1 LLAIAWDKSLDFKG
15 RSMTDFFSVSF
26 GFQSAF
32 LLMILGLSYLFSQ
45 WLTRRV
51 SHEQSVWLGETVH
64 EGLLFPFCALILCF
78 FLKIAFHALH
88 LSIDLILMALP
99 LLVFTVV
106 VRLIT
111 RVLLFVAPHS
121 TLMRALEKV
130 FFWLAG
136 FICVL
141 WVTNLLPD
149 FLKELESIHLSLGKS
164 QMNLR
169 TLLEGLASLVFVLI
183 FSLWLSAA
191 IERQLIAT
199 TVQDLSMRKVLS
211 NLLRSALLVV
221 GVLVT
226 MSTLGVDLTAL
237 SVLGGA
243 LGVGLGF
250 GLQKLAANYVSG
262 FVILLERSIR
272 IGDYVKV
279 DNFEGEITDI
289 KTRFTL
295 IRSFS
300 GRESIVPNELLISQ
314 PIENYSLEDP
324 QVMLSTVIALDF
336 QSNEALVKEALMQAA
351 LSCDRVL
358 KDPAPSVLLQSF
370 EEGALKFKLN
380 FWINDPESGQQNI
393 LSDVNF
399 AVLQAVR
406 AANLQMPMPQRH
418 LLWLPGPG
426 GEPQLPKI

>member
-1 LLAIAWDKSLDFKG
+1 MI
-15 RSMTDFFSVSF
+15 DFFS
-26 GFQSAF
+26 SAHWLQGAALSLNF
-32 LLMILGLSYLFSQ
+32 LVSYLFSQ
-45 WLTRRV
+45 WLSKRV
-51 SHEQSVWLGETVH
+51 SHEQSVWLGESVH
-64 EGLLFPFCALILCF
+64 EGLLFPFCALILCLV
-78 FLKIAFHALH
+78 LKIVFHALH
-88 LSIDLILMALP
+88 QPIDWILMALP
-99 LLVFTVV
+99 LLVLLVA
-106 VRLIT
+106 VRLIA

-121 TLMRALEKV
+121 PLMRALEKV

-141 WVTNLLPD
+141 WVSNLLPD
-149 FLKELESIHLSLGKS
+149 FLNELESIHLSLGKS

-169 TLLEGLASLVFVLI
+169 TLLEGLASMVFVLI
-183 FSLWLSAA
+183 ISLWLSSA
-191 IERQLIAT
+191 IERQLIAP
-199 TVQDLSMRKVLS
+199 TVQDLSMRKVLT
-211 NLLRSALLVV
+211 NLLRTTLLVV
-221 GVLVT
+221 GVLVA
-226 MSTLGVDLTAL
+226 MSSLGFDLTAL

-279 DNFEGEITDI
+279 ENFEGKITDI
-289 KTRFTL
+289 KTRYTL

-324 QVMLSTVIALDF
+324 QVMLSTTIALDF
-336 QSNEALVKEALMQAA
+336 QSDEQIVQTVLLHAA
-351 LSCDRVL
+351 LSCPRVL
-358 KDPAPSVLLQSF
+358 KDPEPTVQLQSF

-380 FWINDPESGQQNI
+380 FWINDPELGQQNI
-393 LSDVNF
+393 LSEVNF

-406 AANLQMPMPQRH
+406 QAHLQLPMPQRH
-418 LLWLPGPG
+418 LFWTSAPV
-426 GEPQLPKI
+426 GETPL

>member
-1 LLAIAWDKSLDFKG
+1 
-15 RSMTDFFSVSF
+15 MTDLFSASHWLQGAALV
-26 GFQSAF
+26 
-32 LLMILGLSYLFSQ
+32 LILCLTYLISQ
-45 WLTRRV
+45 WLSKRV
-51 SHEQSVWLGETVH
+51 SHEQSVWLGESVH
-64 EGLLFPFCALILCF
+64 EGLIFPFCALILCF
-78 FLKIAFHALH
+78 LLKIAFHGLH
-88 LSIDLILMALP
+88 LANDLVLMVLP
-99 LLVFTVV
+99 LLVLSVA
-106 VRLIT
+106 VRLIA

-121 TLMRALEKV
+121 PLMRALEKI

-141 WVTNLLPD
+141 WVSNLLPD
-149 FLKELESIHLSLGKS
+149 FLSELESIHLSIGKS

-169 TLLEGLASLVFVLI
+169 TILEGLASMVFVLI
-183 FSLWLSAA
+183 ISLWLSAA
-191 IERQLIAT
+191 IERQLIAPA
-199 TVQDLSMRKVLS
+199 VQDLSMRKVLT
-211 NLLRSALLVV
+211 NLLRTTLLVI
-221 GVLVT
+221 GVLVA
-226 MSTLGVDLTAL
+226 MSSLGVDLTAL

-279 DNFEGEITDI
+279 ENFEGEITDI

-324 QVMLSTVIALDF
+324 QVMLSTSISLDF
-336 QSNEALVKEALMQAA
+336 HSNEQTVKEVLLAAA
-351 LSCDRVL
+351 LSCARVL
-358 KDPAPSVLLQSF
+358 KDPGPTVLLHSF

-380 FWINDPESGQQNI
+380 FWINDPELGQQNV
-393 LSDVNF
+393 LSEVNF
-399 AVLQAVR
+399 AVLQGLRKAQ
-406 AANLQMPMPQRH
+406 LQMPMQQRQ
-418 LLWLPGPG
+418 LFWSSTSAGDLPTP
-426 GEPQLPKI
+426 

>member
-1 LLAIAWDKSLDFKG
+1 
-15 RSMTDFFSVSF
+15 MTDFFSVSF
-26 GFQSAF
+26 GIQAVC
-32 LLMILGLSYLFSQ
+32 LVLMVGLSFLWSQ
-45 WLTRRV
+45 WLTKRV
-51 SHEQSVWLGETVH
+51 SHEQSVWLGEPVH
-64 EGLLFPFCALILCF
+64 EGLLLPFCALIFCF
-78 FLKIAFHALH
+78 VLKIVFQALH
-88 LSIDLILMALP
+88 QPIDLILMALP
-99 LLVFTVV
+99 LLVFTVA
-106 VRLIT
+106 VRLIA
-111 RVLLFVAPHS
+111 RVLLFVAPNS
-121 TLMRALEKV
+121 PLMRALEKV
-130 FFWLAG
+130 SFGVSGL
-136 FICVL
+136 ICFL

-149 FLKELESIHLSLGKS
+149 FLNELESIHLSFGKS

-169 TLLEGLASLVFVLI
+169 ALLEGLASMVFVLI

-191 IERQLIAT
+191 IERQLIAP

-211 NLLRSALLVV
+211 NLLRSALLVL

-226 MSTLGVDLTAL
+226 ASTLGVDLTAL

-295 IRSFS
+295 IRSYS

-324 QVMLSTVIALDF
+324 QVMFSTVIALDF
-336 QSNEALVKEALMQAA
+336 KSDETLVRDVLMQAA
-351 LSCDRVL
+351 LSCERVL
-358 KDPAPSVLLQSF
+358 TDPAPSVLLQSF
-370 EEGALKFKLN
+370 EEGALRFKLN
-380 FWINDPESGQQNI
+380 FWINDPEAGQQNI

-406 AANLQMPMPQRH
+406 KANLQIPMPQRQ
-418 LLWLPGPG
+418 LFWASGQEGGPV
-426 GEPQLPKI
+426 PSRS

>member
-1 LLAIAWDKSLDFKG
+1 
-15 RSMTDFFSVSF
+15 MTDLFSAAQGLQGAALVF
-26 GFQSAF
+26 V
-32 LLMILGLSYLFSQ
+32 LGLSYLFSQ
-45 WLTRRV
+45 WLTKRV
-51 SHEQSVWLGETVH
+51 SHEQSVWLGESVH
-64 EGLLFPFCALILCF
+64 EGLIFPFCALILCF
-78 FLKIAFHALH
+78 LLKFAFRGWHQP
-88 LSIDLILMALP
+88 IDVILMALP
-99 LLVFTVV
+99 LLVLSVV
-106 VRLIT
+106 VRLIA

-121 TLMRALEKV
+121 PLMRALEKI

-141 WVTNLLPD
+141 WVSNLLPD
-149 FLKELESIHLSLGKS
+149 FLNELESIHLSFGKS

-169 TLLEGLASLVFVLI
+169 TLLEGLVSIVFVLI
-183 FSLWLSAA
+183 ISLWLSAA
-191 IERQLIAT
+191 IERQLIAPA
-199 TVQDLSMRKVLS
+199 VQDLSMRKVLT
-211 NLLRSALLVV
+211 NLLRTALLVI
-221 GVLVT
+221 GVLVA
-226 MSTLGVDLTAL
+226 MSSLGVDLTAL

-279 DNFEGEITDI
+279 ENFEGKITDI

-324 QVMLSTVIALDF
+324 QVMLSTSIALDF
-336 QSNEALVKEALMQAA
+336 HSNEQTVKEVLLAAA
-351 LSCDRVL
+351 LSCPRVL
-358 KDPAPSVLLQSF
+358 RDPEPAVLLQSF

-380 FWINDPESGQQNI
+380 FWINDPELGQQNV
-393 LSDVNF
+393 LSEVNF

-406 AANLQMPMPQRH
+406 EAHLQIPMPQR
-418 LLWLPGPG
+418 
-426 GEPQLPKI
+426 QLFWSTQPAPDFPTP

>member
-1 LLAIAWDKSLDFKG
+1 
-15 RSMTDFFSVSF
+15 MTDFFSTSSLV
-26 GFQSAF
+26 QCAA
-32 LLMILGLSYLFSQ
+32 LALIIGLSFLFSQ
-45 WLTRRV
+45 WLTQRV
-51 SHEQSVWLGETVH
+51 THEQSVWLGEPVH
-64 EGLLFPFCALILCF
+64 EGLLFPFCALMLCF
-78 FLKIAFHALH
+78 VLKVTFHLLH
-88 LSIDLILMALP
+88 QPIDLILMALP
-99 LLVFTVV
+99 LLVFSVS
-106 VRLIT
+106 VRLIA
-111 RVLLFVAPHS
+111 RVLLFVAPNS
-121 TLMRALEKV
+121 PLMRALEKV
-130 FFWLAG
+130 FFWSAG
-136 FICVL
+136 FVCVL
-141 WVTNLLPD
+141 WVTNFLPD
-149 FLKELESIHLSLGKS
+149 FLNELESIHLSIGKS

-169 TLLEGLASLVFVLI
+169 ALLEGLASMIFVLI

-191 IERQLIAT
+191 IERQLIAP
-199 TVQDLSMRKVLS
+199 TVQDLSMRRVLS

-226 MSTLGVDLTAL
+226 MSSLGVDLTAL

-279 DNFEGEITDI
+279 ENFEGEITDI

-314 PIENYSLEDP
+314 PIENYSLQDP
-324 QVMLSTVIALDF
+324 QVMLSTFIALDF
-336 QSNEALVKEALMQAA
+336 QSDEHMVKAVLIEAA
-351 LSCDRVL
+351 LSCERVL
-358 KDPAPSVLLQSF
+358 REPAPAVLLQSF

-380 FWINDPESGQQNI
+380 FWINDPESGQQNV
-393 LSDVNF
+393 LSEVNF

-406 AANLQMPMPQRH
+406 QAQLQIPMPQRQLFWAAGQEGE
-418 LLWLPGPG
+418 LLS
-426 GEPQLPKI
+426 PKN

>member
-1 LLAIAWDKSLDFKG
+1 
-15 RSMTDFFSVSF
+15 MTDLFSASHWIQ
-26 GFQSAF
+26 GAALLLILF
-32 LLMILGLSYLFSQ
+32 LTYFISQ
-45 WLTRRV
+45 WLSKRV
-51 SHEQSVWLGETVH
+51 SHEQSVWLGESVH
-64 EGLLFPFCALILCF
+64 EGLIFPFCGLILCF
-78 FLKIAFHALH
+78 LLKIAFHGLH
-88 LSIDLILMALP
+88 LSNDLILMVLP
-99 LLVFTVV
+99 LLVLSVA
-106 VRLIT
+106 VRLIA

-121 TLMRALEKV
+121 PLMRALEKI

-141 WVTNLLPD
+141 WVSNLLPD
-149 FLKELESIHLSLGKS
+149 FLNELESIHLSIGKN

-169 TLLEGLASLVFVLI
+169 TILEGLASMVFVLI

-191 IERQLIAT
+191 IEKQLIAPA
-199 TVQDLSMRKVLS
+199 VQDLSMRKVLT
-211 NLLRSALLVV
+211 NLLRTSLLVV
-221 GVLVT
+221 GVLVA
-226 MSTLGVDLTAL
+226 MSSLGVDLTAL

-279 DNFEGEITDI
+279 ENFEGEITDI

-324 QVMLSTVIALDF
+324 QVMLSTSISLDF
-336 QSNEALVKEALMQAA
+336 HSNEQTVKEVLLAAA
-351 LSCDRVL
+351 LSCARVL
-358 KDPAPSVLLQSF
+358 KDPEPTVLLYSF

-380 FWINDPESGQQNI
+380 FWINDPELGQQNV
-393 LSDVNF
+393 LSEVNF
-399 AVLQAVR
+399 AVLEGVKKAQ
-406 AANLQMPMPQRH
+406 LQMPMPQRQ
-418 LLWLPGPG
+418 LFWASASPDDLP
-426 GEPQLPKI
+426 IS